1 MDLSDLVTIATQIS
15 MAGTQFESTAFVLQ
29 NSGELN
35 KHCMDLVREK
45 FVPQES
51 PMMTVQFLAK
61 SGIRNDKLRETTRA
75 SISAI
80 GSAKSVPYTPFKKAV
95 APTEIAESVGTE
107 NVWMTAGLGN
117 LENFVRSYHEEFLN
131 DTLYERSR
139 VSEYISLCECTKII
153 TDECGQL
160 SEASMSGHLFPAG
173 KAMKPEVQSVVRF
186 YYDIVSR
193 VKPPQSSNASIT
205 STNNVVDLLQY
216 IPSEMPSTHPNAKSA
231 SILWKTLKAV
241 LPPPSSS
248 TPSLSSSSSFT
259 PEGSTVRSNNDG
271 NRTKWNLASFANKGM
286 AFLQGKFADIIRNT
300 VDSNLSRARVSPTAG
315 FDAKV
320 EGFLKIIG
328 RGFNTW
334 GKMYYLILS
343 GEHKLA
349 LSLITNKEG
358 VIERAISEFCSN
370 KPIS

>member
-15 MAGTQFESTAFVLQ
+15 IAGTQFESTAFVLQ

-75 SISAI
+75 SISVI
-80 GSAKSVPYTPFKKAV
+80 GSAKSVPYTPFKKTV

-107 NVWMTAGLGN
+107 NVWMSAGLGN

-173 KAMKPEVQSVVRF
+173 KAMKPELQNVVRF

-193 VKPPQSSNASIT
+193 VKPPQPQNTSIIN
-205 STNNVVDLLQY
+205 TNNVVDLLQY
-216 IPSEMPSTHPNAKSA
+216 IPYEMPSTHPNAKSA

-248 TPSLSSSSSFT
+248 TPSLSPSSTT
-259 PEGSTVRSNNDG
+259 PEGATAKSNNDG

-286 AFLQGKFADIIRNT
+286 TFLQEKFADIIKNT
-300 VDSNLSRARVSPTAG
+300 VNSNLSRARVSSTAG

-358 VIERAISEFCSN
+358 VIERALSDFCSN